1 VSPVDPRVVV
11 FDLDGTLFDSAPG
24 IVAGFAHALRSVG
37 FPPPSEAVLRSDLG
51 PPVDLLFRSLGVP
64 PSDLAAAVATYREYY
79 LTTGLLNSRPYAG
92 TREVLQ
98 LLQAVG
104 ITLAT
109 ATAKRTDVARA
120 IVQHHGWSDF
130 FAVLNGV
137 DDQHQTK
144 TATLS
149 RTLELLGGPRP
160 DRVLMVGDRHSDIS
174 AAQSCG
180 VHAVGVT
187 WGYGTSAELTST
199 GARLVDRPAQVLKVV
214 AAVLEVPGLVEKPW
228 QDPVAVAARPA

>member
-1 VSPVDPRVVV
+1 VAPVDPRVVV

-64 PSDLAAAVATYREYY
+64 PSDLASAVRAYREYY
-79 LTTGLLNSRPYAG
+79 LRTGLSNSRPYAG

-98 LLQAVG
+98 RLRAAG

-120 IVQHHGWSDF
+120 IVQHHGWTDL
-130 FAVLNGV
+130 FAVVNGV

-149 RTLELLGGPRP
+149 RTLELLGGPRA
-160 DRVLMVGDRHSDIS
+160 DRVLMVGDRHSDIT

-180 VHAVGVT
+180 VHPVAVT
-187 WGYGTSAELTST
+187 WGYGTSAELTAT
-199 GARLVDRPAQVLKVV
+199 GARLVDHPAQLLDVV
-214 AAVLEVPGLVEKPW
+214 AAVLGVPGVVVEPGL
-228 QDPVAVAARPA
+228 DPVAVAARPA